1 MYFFFSNIQRF
12 FRDEIINSLKKK
24 SHNFDILFM
33 SVGARKSKKAQL
45 DDPNG
50 NKFWILREN
59 RTPDFG

>member
-1 MYFFFSNIQRF
+1 MKSLIA
-12 FRDEIINSLKKK
+12 LKKK
-24 SHNFDILFM
+24 SHNFDIFFM